1 MSERL
6 QACGASPATATT
18 TPNGTRDFLQKYIC
32 NQIRVRPM
40 SCFWTRHLFN
50 DTMAFYQNL
59 EYCTTGLLWNPV
71 WECTFLWLKFQ
82 TVGLLSEESQCG
94 FLFGLR
100 NSTLNFFFGSRNST
114 LAFFGP
120 KESQSKKPFFA
131 RFLTVF
137 PTFSTILEKQFYLG
151 GI

>member
-1 MSERL
+1 MRWIAVANSFPTHLKVFFSFLSIKSYARNGGGGKGAAQASEQEIVVQRR
-6 QACGASPATATT
+6 Q
-18 TPNGTRDFLQKYIC
+18 TR
-32 NQIRVRPM
+32 
-40 SCFWTRHLFN
+40 S
-50 DTMAFYQNL
+50 
-59 EYCTTGLLWNPV
+59 
-71 WECTFLWLKFQ
+71 
-82 TVGLLSEESQCG
+82 SEESQCG